1 MRYLIDI
8 LHPAHVHFFHHF
20 IVEAE
25 KAGHEV
31 FITAR
36 KKEMATE
43 LLEAYGHPHRVI
55 STMAK
60 KKLDLV
66 WELLL
71 RNRALE
77 ECAREFRPDA
87 MMGIMGISIAAVGRK
102 LGIPSYVFYDTEN
115 ATVSN
120 LITFPRATEVITPRC
135 YSKKVRGN
143 HVTYSGNHELAYLHP
158 KRFTPDPEIRKAL
171 GLRDDEGF
179 ALVRFV
185 SWGASH
191 DFFQRGFTLEGKR
204 RLIESLQKRMR
215 VFVSSEGPLPE
226 DLQSLR
232 LPIPPVL
239 VHHVIAQ
246 ASLLVGESATMASE
260 AAVLGTPAVFCSPVG
275 RGYTDEEEK
284 RFGLVW
290 NVKKEEDA
298 LRAVDQI
305 LAIGP
310 DAASLRREFQRRRSH
325 LIRESVDVT
334 GWILDHMGAGTSGAA
349 CGLGELQPAFAAS
362 EESEFAPAS
371 RAGISPA

>member
-1 MRYLIDI
+1 MTRQRRGLARY
-8 LHPAHVHFFHHF
+8 
-20 IVEAE
+20 
-25 KAGHEV
+25 AGV
-31 FITAR
+31 F
-36 KKEMATE
+36 
-43 LLEAYGHPHRVI
+43 G
-55 STMAK
+55 S
-60 KKLDLV
+60 
-66 WELLL
+66 
-71 RNRALE
+71 
-77 ECAREFRPDA
+77 
-87 MMGIMGISIAAVGRK
+87 SAAVLAGMIV
-102 LGIPSYVFYDTEN
+102 LATAGIFGGDT
-115 ATVSN
+115 AQ
-120 LITFPRATEVITPRC
+120 
-135 YSKKVRGN
+135 
-143 HVTYSGNHELAYLHP
+143 
-158 KRFTPDPEIRKAL
+158 
-171 GLRDDEGF
+171 
-179 ALVRFV
+179 
-185 SWGASH
+185 ASH
-191 DFFQRGFTLEGKR
+191 TAFTTA
-204 RLIESLQKRMR
+204 
-215 VFVSSEGPLPE
+215 
-226 DLQSLR
+226 